1 MSTKKCPYCGVEID
15 ADASRCYSCK
25 EWLAEITKT
34 NDDELFSQDVQQDFL
49 PTALFAWFLGCF
61 GIHRFYT
68 GSIPIGLIQLFT
80 AGGCGIWAY
89 IDFIMICFGKYRDGQ
104 GRKLLNYDKSLGIT
118 LFAISLIPLVIV
130 LFLIFIVILLLATVS
145 ASGT

>member
-1 MSTKKCPYCGVEID
+1 MATKKCPYCGVDID
-15 ADASRCYSCK
+15 EDASRCYSCK
-25 EWLAEITKT
+25 EWLVEIIGPK
-34 NDDELFSQDVQQDFL
+34 DEDLFRQDVQQDFL
-49 PTALFAWFLGCF
+49 PTALVAWFLGCF

-89 IDFIMICFGKYRDGQ
+89 IDFIMICFGKYKDGQ
-104 GRKLLNYDKSLGIT
+104 GRPLLNYNKSLGIT

-130 LFLIFIVILLLATVS
+130 LFVLLIVAILLASVATKGS
-145 ASGT
+145 